1 MEPLYFNTVNPTK
14 AREIKEIFKDCK
26 REVRFLNY
34 VVTEILSA
42 NIEEIIKAKAA
53 SAYRLAQVPVVVE
66 HGGLYIEYLKQY
78 PGPLSKPM
86 WDVLEDN
93 ICDLIPPTHSR
104 KAQAFSAVCYCDG
117 RKRVYTVES
126 IEGEIAQNGRGNN
139 GFQWDHIFIPN
150 GENKTYAEMTQTE
163 KLQYSQAAK
172 AYRSLRKLLRI

>member
-1 MEPLYFNTVNPTK
+1 MEPLYFNTANPTK
-14 AREIKEIFKDCK
+14 AREIKEIFKDSK
-26 REVRFLNY
+26 REIRFLNY

-42 NIEEIIKAKAA
+42 NIVEIIKAKAA
-53 SAYRLAQVPVVVE
+53 AAYRLAQVPVIVE

-93 ICDLIPPTHSR
+93 ICDLIPVNQSR
-104 KAQAFSAVCYCDG
+104 KAEAFSAVCFCDG
-117 RKRVYTVES
+117 RKRIYAVES
-126 IEGEIAQNGRGNN
+126 IEGEIAERGRGDN

-150 GENKTYAEMTQTE
+150 GDSRTFAEMNQTE

-172 AYRSLRKLLRI
+172 AYKSLRKLLRI